1 MTEQKIAA
9 IAGVESVAVAAG
21 TPVFGGYPQMPML
34 PEGTDAPAPGRETL
48 GAVMP
53 VSAGFFRTLG
63 IPVLAGRLFPAEW
76 RRTDPHVTVV
86 SANTAKHFWPA
97 GDALGKR
104 IRFERDGAWHEV
116 IGIVGDVNFEVG
128 FSARMNALQAYEPVQ
143 ETATQWY
150 SVVVKTSVAPRSL
163 EKPFRAA
170 LAEIDSAAVARD
182 IGSVPQMLEMFASN
196 RPLITILVTLAGA
209 GLVIAI
215 VGLYGVVSQFTHQR
229 RREIGIRLAL
239 GATYERVI
247 AMMLAHGGGL
257 LVIGV
262 IAGTAGAAGATVLL
276 RQGMPALPAL
286 GWPTQAVIG
295 LSLAVSGLLACYY
308 PAHRAARLNPVEVLR
323 AE

>member
-1 MTEQKIAA
+1 
-9 IAGVESVAVAAG
+9 
-21 TPVFGGYPQMPML
+21 
-34 PEGTDAPAPGRETL
+34 
-48 GAVMP
+48 
-53 VSAGFFRTLG
+53 
-63 IPVLAGRLFPAEW
+63 VLAGRLFPAEW
-76 RRTDPHVTVV
+76 HRTDPHVTVV

-128 FSARMNALQAYEPVQ
+128 FGARMNALQAYEPVQ
-143 ETATQWY
+143 ETPVQWY
-150 SVVVKTSVAPRSL
+150 SVLVKTSVAPPSL

-170 LAEIDSAAVARD
+170 LAEIDSDAVARD
-182 IGSVPQMLEMFASN
+182 IGSVPQMLELFASN
-196 RPLITILVTLAGA
+196 RPLITILVTFAGA

-215 VGLYGVVSQFTHQR
+215 VGLYGVISQFTYQR
-229 RREIGIRLAL
+229 RREIGIRIAL

-247 AMMLAHGGGL
+247 AMMLAHGGGM

-262 IAGTAGAAGATVLL
+262 IAGTAGASAASVLL

-286 GWPTQAVIG
+286 GWPTQLVIG
-295 LSLAVSGLLACYY
+295 LALAVTGLIACYY